1 MKPVLYMILVLTLS
15 FSSCSSQKEIVS
27 QSPLELGEASCQSW
41 KGGRAESGSG
51 MLLTVPVSGDN
62 MELMQLKRAYF
73 RGKVADATLENTENG
88 WLVKANFVNQNLEKP
103 DIIMDADPKK
113 EVGNRPPVPKIK
125 FPFELGKD
133 QCVISYMD
141 GDTEKFFKVEGI
153 QEKKPLLY
161 Q

>member
-1 MKPVLYMILVLTLS
+1 MKSVLYMILVLTLS
-15 FSSCSSQKEIVS
+15 FSSCSSQKGIVS
-27 QSPLELGEASCQSW
+27 EPPLELGDATCQSW

-51 MLLTVPVSGDN
+51 MLLTVPVSGAD
-62 MELMQLKRAYF
+62 MEQIQLKRAYF
-73 RGKVADATLENTENG
+73 RGKVTEVALEDSKDG
-88 WLVKANFVNQNLEKP
+88 WLIKANFLNTNFEKP

-113 EVGNRPPVPKIK
+113 EVGNRPPTPKVK
-125 FPFELGKD
+125 FPFELEQD

-141 GDTEKFFKVEGI
+141 GDQEKFFKIEGV